1 MMALQRHLCRVLM
14 PTRWPDPTACEFL
27 HDGLPHQLCRVLI
40 PTRWPDPTAREFLHD
55 GSLASPVPSADADPM
70 A

>member
-1 MMALQRHLCRVLM
+1 MMALPRHLYRVLM
-14 PTRWPDPTACEFL
+14 
-27 HDGLPHQLCRVLI
+27 

-55 GSLASPVPSADADPM
+55 GSPASPVPSADADPM